1 MNIKINTIC
10 FIFLFLFLISA
21 VSASDFENETLSTIK
36 QPDSNQTLCKLS
48 VENSE
53 KTTKA
58 ISDTGVINANKQT
71 TQEKVYLT
79 APDVKM
85 HYKDGTTFKV
95 TLKDKN
101 KKAISNAK
109 IKIAING
116 VTYNKVTDKK
126 GTTSINLNLKSGTYT
141 VLTTFDGTAKY
152 LKQSTKSTVTIK
164 STIKCSDFTKYY
176 KNTASY
182 YATFYDQKGK
192 LLKNTAVKIKLNSK
206 TYSIKT
212 NNKGVGKLSIDLK
225 PGKYSISV
233 TNSKTSETITKTVTI
248 NSLIEANNLAVNESD
263 TAKFSVKILNSYGKA
278 SPNKKVTFKVND
290 ATYTKTTDKNGI
302 ATLNLKLDVGKYT
315 ITTEFSG
322 LKSTNTI
329 TVNKLIKTSKF
340 LHTILIPD
348 YVNVTTSY
356 VFKNSQYSLKTGPNG
371 IIRLPKNEIFTVQIG
386 DKTYLFS
393 TSKIEGI
400 DSIVIGYNNYLIPLD
415 GSGIKSNYNKNNLKD
430 NGITIS
436 KINGYTQIDYQSNT
450 SNNVEL
456 FGVYADKY
464 LTNSETITYM
474 QNDKITA
481 KVNFQTQSFDETGL
495 KYNLAKYYQ
504 KSINDF
510 NTKSY
515 DEITNHNTASIK
527 FTNTNTPVEFSYYG
541 RSIAGYVSKE
551 TIITKFFVDGKKE
564 LEKTETISYGL
575 SNKYRKSLGF
585 EMLQSYSIINEKITA
600 NILEK
605 WVSINSNYLSRFGV
619 MNVYGMHLASL
630 ETTWLADE
638 IADSHSKEFGV
649 SWKRGHTLT
658 ILGGINLEDTYL
670 NILNA
675 DMGMDVSGNEK
686 NAILFRLINSIN
698 LPNLEDYSL
707 SEVAWRYQ
715 DNTTNSQDNIFAAI
729 ANKKF
734 SIAQLGEM
742 IYIFSEDETNSAMV
756 LNSTSGVSNM
766 ILSQG
771 NATYKGSKIFT
782 ADDCCSVGIMPKDI
796 IAGIKITLNS
806 FTKGIE
812 EISNSLDK
820 LHPLSV
826 LAYYGI
832 KLVLERTL
840 QGASATITSL
850 FTLMV
855 AIQNVGTMYRDKI
868 VNEEDWHAL
877 MDTVTFTRPGYLQ
890 GKKVYNIPNNK
901 GGYDYIEVK
910 INGDLSLDRDNA
922 VYISD
927 GSVRK
932 LTKEETYQYFS
943 DEYWT
948 PISLPTQYWDDS
960 WQGIVT

>member
-527 FTNTNTPVEFSYYG
+527 FTNTNIPVEFSYYG

-564 LEKTETISYGL
+564 LEKTETISYGV

-600 NILEK
+600 NILK
-605 WVSINSNYLSRFGV
+605 NWVSINSNYLSRFGV

-734 SIAQLGEM
+734 SIAQLEEM

-782 ADDCCSVGIMPKDI
+782 AGDCCSVGIMPKDI

>member
-152 LKQSTKSTVTIK
+152 LKQSTKSTATIK